1 MIRHPARFAFPA
13 LLFVLCVAACGAQSQ
28 ASGGGGSSSNRNALS
43 SEEMLRAGYPDAF
56 ATVQSLRPQWLQ
68 RRGANSR
75 AQSIKVY
82 LDGSLLGGPE
92 LLRQI
97 TTRSIGSIR
106 YMTPLEASERYGLDH
121 DLGAIIVTTRRS

>member
-1 MIRHPARFAFPA
+1 MIPQPARLTFLA
-13 LLFVLCVAACGAQSQ
+13 LLLCIAACGAQSQ
-28 ASGGGGSSSNRNALS
+28 AGNTSSNRNVLS

-68 RRGANSR
+68 RRGATSR
-75 AQSIKVY
+75 TASIKVY

-97 TTRSIGSIR
+97 TTRSITTMR
-106 YMTPLEASERYGLDH
+106 YMTGLEASERYGLDH
-121 DLGAIIVTTRRS
+121 DQGAIIVTTRRS